1 MFEPMIT
8 LKNYE
13 DYLNGQ
19 TTPDSLFANVELPE
33 NDLVTLDMVKK
44 YILRECGTMIPLED
58 SPEEEQTAITDF
70 FAEVKGVLNRYIS
83 ALELEYDPIENYNRT
98 EEESYDNGQE
108 SETITHLGKRHTE
121 SVNGKNTNTHVEGLT
136 TREAHSGQTVQDITR
151 PAQLEDTESFKG
163 FSSGTGFTD
172 GKKTSHQI
180 GVGTTYTE
188 TTTTTQDDQHP
199 SVETLVGDDTKPTTD
214 ISEGDAEKP
223 TTIDTGHALNENDTV
238 TVKKN
243 KRTLTARGN
252 IGVTTSQQMLESELR
267 IAEQRMNVCRFIANL
282 FKNGDVVI
290 PVYT

>member
-58 SPEEEQTAITDF
+58 SPEEERTAITDF
-70 FAEVKGVLNRYIS
+70 FAEIKGALDRYIS
-83 ALELEYDPIENYNRT
+83 ALELEYDPLQNYNRT
-98 EEESYDNGQE
+98 DEESYDQGQE
-108 SETITHLGKRHTE
+108 SQVITHLGKHHMEVVSGKHT
-121 SVNGKNTNTHVEGLT
+121 TTRVEGLT
-136 TREAHSGQTVQDITR
+136 TREAHLGQTVQDVTR
-151 PAQLEDTESFKG
+151 PSTSEDTESFRG
-163 FSSGTGFTD
+163 FSVGNSLTD
-172 GKKTSHQI
+172 GMKTSHKI
-180 GVGTTYTE
+180 GNAATYTE
-188 TTTTTQDDQHP
+188 TSTTTQDDQHP
-199 SVETLVGDDTKPTTD
+199 SVETVVGDENKPTTE
-214 ISEGDAEKP
+214 ITEGDAEKP
-223 TTIDTGHALNENDTV
+223 TVIDRGHATDENDTT

-243 KRTLTARGN
+243 KRTLTAKGN
-252 IGVTTSQQMLESELR
+252 IGVTTSQQLLEAELR
-267 IAEQRMNVCRFIANL
+267 IAENRVNVCKFIANL